1 MAKNYQQQG
10 MTIEIVNG
18 GKEPVTSGSLVQV
31 GSLAA
36 VAITDISA
44 GATGDGFAEGVF
56 RLPKKNGL
64 VLKAGAAASVKDGQ
78 LVDTGGVVVGVAWGD
93 AAAGDADAAVKI
105 NVFPPA
111 SQG

>member
-10 MTIEIVNG
+10 MTIAIVNSG
-18 GKEPVTSGSLVQV
+18 TKSVTSGSLVQV

-36 VAITDISA
+36 VAITDIAA

-78 LVDTGGVVVGVAWGD
+78 LVDGGVVIGVAWED

-111 SQG
+111 AQG

>member
-10 MTIEIVNG
+10 MTIAIVNSG
-18 GKEPVTSGSLVQV
+18 TKPVTSGSLVQV

-36 VAITDISA
+36 VAITDIAA

-78 LVDTGGVVVGVAWGD
+78 LVDTGGVVIGVAWED

-111 SQG
+111 VQG

>member
-1 MAKNYQQQG
+1 MAKNFQQQG
-10 MTIEIVNG
+10 MTIAIVNSG
-18 GKEPVTSGSLVQV
+18 TKPVTSGSLVQV

-36 VAITDISA
+36 VAITDIAA

-56 RLPKKNGL
+56 RLPKNGL

-78 LVDTGGVVVGVAWGD
+78 LVDTGGVVIGVAWEG

-111 SQG
+111 AQG